1 MPVYTSVICKG
12 MKPEEFNHTIVPMR
26 AGLKEQARR
35 MTGDD
40 ALAEDLVQE
49 VMLRMW
55 SMRQSLERYS
65 DKRALAVTILRNMV
79 CDRWRHSRLEQG
91 KPSDGGEPVAE
102 DLTAE
107 RHDEA
112 ELVRLIVEHLPPLQA
127 RIFRM
132 KEIEG
137 YDSKEIMQ
145 ITGCSAESLRQNLSR
160 ARRKILSDFTKLTR
174 MIVKNNV
181 DDTTGRTLS

>member
-1 MPVYTSVICKG
+1 M
-12 MKPEEFNHTIVPMR
+12 
-26 AGLKEQARR
+26 
-35 MTGDD
+35 
-40 ALAEDLVQE
+40 
-49 VMLRMW
+49 
-55 SMRQSLERYS
+55 
-65 DKRALAVTILRNMV
+65 
-79 CDRWRHSRLEQG
+79 
-91 KPSDGGEPVAE
+91 AE

-174 MIVKNNV
+174 MRVKNNV

>member
-1 MPVYTSVICKG
+1 

-26 AGLKEQARR
+26 AGLKE
-35 MTGDD
+35 
-40 ALAEDLVQE
+40 
-49 VMLRMW
+49 
-55 SMRQSLERYS
+55 
-65 DKRALAVTILRNMV
+65 
-79 CDRWRHSRLEQG
+79 
-91 KPSDGGEPVAE
+91 
-102 DLTAE
+102 
-107 RHDEA
+107 
-112 ELVRLIVEHLPPLQA
+112 QA

-174 MIVKNNV
+174 MRVKNNV

>member
-1 MPVYTSVICKG
+1 

-26 AGLKEQARR
+26 AGLKEQARW

-65 DKRALAVTILRNMV
+65 DKRALAITILRNMV
-79 CDRWRHSRLEQG
+79 RDRWRHSRLEQG
-91 KPSDGGEPVAE
+91 KPSDGGEPVV
-102 DLTAE
+102 
-107 RHDEA
+107 EA

-174 MIVKNNV
+174 MRVKNNV